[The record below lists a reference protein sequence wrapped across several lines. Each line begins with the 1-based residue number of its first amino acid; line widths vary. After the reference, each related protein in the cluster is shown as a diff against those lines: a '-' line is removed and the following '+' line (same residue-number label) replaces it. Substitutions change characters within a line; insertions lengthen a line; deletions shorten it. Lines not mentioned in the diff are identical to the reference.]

1 MEIKQIEELLER
13 FENYLRIEKNK
24 SQGTIKNYLLRL
36 KKLFK
41 WLKENGFQNLDEEAI
56 FKFRAYLDKKKISI
70 KTQSYYLISLR
81 SFLRF
86 LKKKGFEV
94 LDPEKI
100 ELPKIPEREINIL
113 SDEEL
118 ERLLNAPQ
126 GESLKSLRD
135 KAILETLFSTGMRIS
150 ELCSLD
156 RDIDIE
162 KGEIKIRGKG
172 GKIRIVFL
180 SPLAKLY
187 LKKYLE
193 KRKDQNPALFVN
205 LSKNKKFERITPRGV
220 QKLIKYY
227 AKKAGILKKV
237 TPHTLRHQF
246 ATDLLISGA
255 DLRAIQM
262 LLGHKNIQTTQVYT
276 HLTNRELKEIHQA
289 FHGRR
294 RRLKNK
300 NNENKVL

>member
-24 SQGTIKNYLLRL
+24 SLGTIKNYILRL
-36 KKLFK
+36 KKLFR
-41 WLKENGFQNLDEEAI
+41 WLKENNFQNLDEEAI

-86 LKKKGFEV
+86 LKKKGVDV
-94 LDPEKI
+94 LDAEKI

-113 SDEEL
+113 SDKEL
-118 ERLLNAPQ
+118 ENLLNAPQ

-150 ELCSLD
+150 ELCSLN

-180 SPLAKLY
+180 SPLAKHY

-193 KRKDQNPALFVN
+193 KRNDQNPALFIN

-227 AKKAGILKKV
+227 AKKAGILKRV

-276 HLTNRELKEIHQA
+276 HLTNKELKEIHQA

-300 NNENKVL
+300 NDKVL

>member
-1 MEIKQIEELLER
+1 MEIKQIEEFLER

-24 SQGTIKNYLLRL
+24 SQGTIKNYILML
-36 KKLFK
+36 KKLFN
-41 WLKENGFQNLDEEAI
+41 WLKENNFKNLDEEAI

-86 LKKKGFEV
+86 LKKKGFKV

-150 ELCSLD
+150 ELCSLN

-193 KRKDQNPALFVN
+193 KREDQNPALFIN

-276 HLTNRELKEIHQA
+276 HLTNKELKEIHQA

-294 RRLKNK
+294 RRLKK
-300 NNENKVL
+300 

>member
-1 MEIKQIEELLER
+1 MEIKQIEGFLER

-24 SQGTIKNYLLRL
+24 SQGTIKNYILRL
-36 KKLFK
+36 KKFFK
-41 WLKENGFQNLDEEAI
+41 WLKDNHFQNLDEEVI
-56 FKFRAYLDKKKISI
+56 FNFRAYLDKKQISV

-81 SFLRF
+81 SFLKF

-118 ERLLNAPQ
+118 EKLLNAPQ

-150 ELCSLD
+150 ELCSLN

-180 SPLAKLY
+180 SPIAKAF

-193 KRKDQNPALFVN
+193 KRKDQNPALFVS
-205 LSKNKKFERITPRGV
+205 LSKNKKFQRITSRGV

-246 ATDLLISGA
+246 ATDLLLAGA

-276 HLTNRELKEIHQA
+276 HLTNKELKEIHQA

-294 RRLKNK
+294 RSKNK
-300 NNENKVL
+300 K